1 MLPSKIWGLFL
12 LSLTGISFW
21 THSDSFRFPRIKSY
35 EALKF
40 AGSEGPRSHGNNIGG
55 PVNKF
60 PHSNRPVVG
69 PSFGYFGSPNALNE
83 NLKALNRHISL
94 RGRSG
99 KSMGTISALGFFVGH
114 LMDVWLTSEV
124 DESYSSSD
132 DSVSTGSSDDDLDA
146 SSSVSRS
153 EVDGAFMLYS
163 TLFPID
169 FSDKL
174 ANSAQETSHADD
186 YAGDRQGNRR
196 KRRGIE
202 PVDPSEIARIPKEL
216 LRATPMLSELSYHST
231 EVLAKTGTPEIQE
244 LLRLQADGFPIF
256 IEGDKSLDT
265 QAYVWLF
272 KDTKTLFVSFRGTN
286 SLTDIKHDLDY
297 RLIQL
302 DNDHPTIKVHAGFRN
317 KFKSIEAGL
326 ISVLDEHHKMFDK
339 ITLTGHSLGGAL
351 ASLAAPFL
359 GNKYPSKSIYC
370 LTFGSP
376 RVGDRGF
383 VDWFNLYVDFNFRL
397 INEGDPVAAFPFD
410 STFQHV
416 SDAISISRTGEVSK
430 VPEAPP
436 GKRLWYA
443 LEDFDVTGFVKEHN
457 METYAMRINS
467 FLPQTD

>member
-1 MLPSKIWGLFL
+1 MLPSKICSFLL
-12 LSLTGISFW
+12 LSLTSISFLAH
-21 THSDSFRFPRIKSY
+21 TDSFRFPRIKSY

-40 AGSEGPRSHGNNIGG
+40 PRSEGRHSVGSNIGG
-55 PVNKF
+55 SINGLGN
-60 PHSNRPVVG
+60 SYRPFAG
-69 PSFGYFGSPNALNE
+69 SFFDLVESPNASND
-83 NLKALNRHISL
+83 NLKALNRKISL

-99 KSMGTISALGFFVGH
+99 KSMGAISALGSLVGH
-114 LMDVWLTSEV
+114 LVDTWFSEEV
-124 DESYSSSD
+124 DGSHILSD
-132 DSVSTGSSDDDLDA
+132 DSVSTELSGDNPDA
-146 SSSVSRS
+146 SSSVSWS
-153 EVDGAFMLYS
+153 EIDGAVMPYS

-169 FSDKL
+169 ISDKIP
-174 ANSAQETSHADD
+174 NSARKTSYTDD
-186 YAGDRQGNRR
+186 YAGDRQRHRR

-202 PVDPSEIARIPKEL
+202 PVDPSEIASIPKEL

-231 EVLAKTGTPEIQE
+231 EVLAKTGTPEILE

-256 IEGDKSLDT
+256 LEGDKSLDT

-297 RLIQL
+297 RLMPL
-302 DNDHPTIKVHAGFRN
+302 DSDHPTVKVHAGFRN

-326 ISVLDEHHKMFDK
+326 ISVLDEHLKMFDK
-339 ITLTGHSLGGAL
+339 IALTGHSLGGAL
-351 ASLAAPFL
+351 ASLAAPLL
-359 GNKYPSKSIYC
+359 GEKYPSKSIHC

-383 VDWFNLYVDFNFRL
+383 VDWFNSYVDSNFRL
-397 INEGDPVAAFPFD
+397 INEGDPVTAIPLD
-410 STFQHV
+410 STFLHV
-416 SDAISISRTGEVSK
+416 SDAISISQSGEVSK

-443 LEDFDVTGFVKEHN
+443 LEDFDLKGFVKEHN
-457 METYAMRINS
+457 METYAMRLTS